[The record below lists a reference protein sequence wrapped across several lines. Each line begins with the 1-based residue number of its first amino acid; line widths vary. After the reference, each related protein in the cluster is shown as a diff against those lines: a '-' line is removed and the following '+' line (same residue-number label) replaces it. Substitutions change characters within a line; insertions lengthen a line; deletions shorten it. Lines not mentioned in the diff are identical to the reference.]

1 MTKTETIQIIT
12 AIKLAYPTFMEKIED
27 DTFTSM
33 VEFWYKYFENDSYR
47 LVEIALQK
55 HISTNKW
62 APSIAEIREQMA
74 KLMHPDLIPP
84 DVAWSVVKDY
94 IYLRDCYVKLPP
106 LIAKVIETIGT
117 STLKEQHG
125 GHDKQMFMDLYTPAY
140 ERELEKAKMPK
151 ALSARIAKSDEAFG
165 GDALK
170 AIASIS
176 EAKEKER
183 KRIDEIYYRH
193 YAGLGSL
200 PQSEETGN

>member
-1 MTKTETIQIIT
+1 MTKSETVKII
-12 AIKLAYPTFMEKIED
+12 AMLYMAYPAINKLSDEAVEDMTNIWHSFFED
-27 DTFTSM
+27 D
-33 VEFWYKYFENDSYR
+33 SYN
-47 LVEIALQK
+47 LVLTAVQV

-62 APSIAEIREQMA
+62 MPSIAEIREQMA
-74 KLMHPDLIPP
+74 RLMRPDLIPP
-84 DVAWSVVKDY
+84 DIAWGTVKDY
-94 IYLRDCYVKLPP
+94 LYLRDCYIKPPP
-106 LIAKVIETIGT
+106 LIARVVEIIGI
-117 STLKEQHG
+117 SALKSCRDG
-125 GHDKQMFMDLYTPAY
+125 YDKQMFMELYKPAY

>member
-1 MTKTETIQIIT
+1 MTESETVKIIAMLYMAYPAVNKLSDE
-12 AIKLAYPTFMEKIED
+12 AIKDMTGI
-27 DTFTSM
+27 
-33 VEFWYKYFENDSYR
+33 WYKFFENDSYN
-47 LVEIALQK
+47 LVEVAVQR

-62 APSIAEIREQMA
+62 LPSIAEIREQMA
-74 KLMHPDLIPP
+74 KIMRPDLIPP

-140 ERELEKAKMPK
+140 ERELEKAKLPK
-151 ALSARIAKSDEAFG
+151 ALSTRLAKSDEAFG

-170 AIASIS
+170 AIAQVS
-176 EAKEKER
+176 EAREKER
-183 KRIDEIYYRH
+183 KMYEETFRRH
-193 YAGLGSL
+193 YASLEEL
-200 PQSEETGN
+200 PQSEETGD

>member
-1 MTKTETIQIIT
+1 MTESETVKIIAMLYMAYPAVNKLSDE
-12 AIKLAYPTFMEKIED
+12 AIKDMTGI
-27 DTFTSM
+27 
-33 VEFWYKYFENDSYR
+33 WYKFFENDSYN
-47 LVEIALQK
+47 LVEVAVQR

-62 APSIAEIREQMA
+62 LPSIAEIREQMA
-74 KLMHPDLIPP
+74 KIMRPDLIPP

-140 ERELEKAKMPK
+140 ERELEKAKLPK
-151 ALSARIAKSDEAFG
+151 ALSTRIAKSDEAFG

-170 AIASIS
+170 AIAQVS
-176 EAKEKER
+176 EAREKER
-183 KRIDEIYYRH
+183 KMYEETFRRH
-193 YAGLGSL
+193 YASLEEL
-200 PQSEETGN
+200 PQSEETGD

>member
-1 MTKTETIQIIT
+1 MTESETVKIIAMLYMAYPAVNKLSDE
-12 AIKLAYPTFMEKIED
+12 AIKDMTGI
-27 DTFTSM
+27 
-33 VEFWYKYFENDSYR
+33 WYKFFENDSYN
-47 LVEIALQK
+47 LVEVAVQR

-62 APSIAEIREQMA
+62 LPSIAEIREQMA
-74 KLMHPDLIPP
+74 KIMRPDLIPP

-140 ERELEKAKMPK
+140 ERELEKAKLPK
-151 ALSARIAKSDEAFG
+151 ALSTRLAKSDEVFG

-170 AIASIS
+170 AIAQVS
-176 EAKEKER
+176 EAREKER
-183 KRIDEIYYRH
+183 KMYEETFRRH
-193 YAGLGSL
+193 YASLEEL
-200 PQSEETGN
+200 PQSEETGD